1 MLGRI
6 FGAVA
11 GDAVARTFG
20 GARAGPLGAVAGI
33 VVPTVLRRLG
43 PLGMIG
49 AAVGAYAVKKYLDSQ
64 DRAGVE
70 RTVAQGGDK
79 PA

>member
-11 GDAVARTFG
+11 GDVVARTLG
-20 GARAGPLGAVAGI
+20 GARAGPLGAVAGL
-33 VVPTVLRRLG
+33 VLPAVLRRLG

-49 AAVGAYAVKKYLDSQ
+49 AAAGAYAVKKYLDGQ
-64 DRAGVE
+64 EDPGGERAVP
-70 RTVAQGGDK
+70 
-79 PA
+79 PAIPPL